1 MELLATRAT
10 DRRRGGAMRQGTLN
24 GRGRRKSSARD
35 RGCGGMRIF
44 IKRSNGSES
53 ARPVGE
59 TGRVSLQPAA
69 WASGPHHR
77 WRAFWNAL
85 GRTQTRS
92 RKEHQIGIGGRGEEV
107 PGPLGTI
114 ALLRRRLKCS
124 AAIAERSSSRRFSR
138 YWSSSSVR
146 WVLSKF

>member
-1 MELLATRAT
+1 MGADGAS
-10 DRRRGGAMRQGTLN
+10 RRPVTEVR
-24 GRGRRKSSARD
+24 
-35 RGCGGMRIF
+35 GMRIF
-44 IKRSNGSES
+44 IKRSNGSED

-77 WRAFWNAL
+77 WRVFWNAL

-138 YWSSSSVR
+138 YWKVGFEQ
-146 WVLSKF
+146 VLIAIDITQMGTQTGTALVHRHRFRTG